1 MQFPNI
7 GPQTPA
13 YKLCQ
18 QAAFAVA
25 EMHARAD
32 RAEAAL
38 AAAAEPTDTAPF
50 EYAVA
55 IPNTIDHR
63 SAAYAYLTAAHAAI
77 RASQLRATVAE
88 TTLAE
93 RVATVA
99 RLAQ

>member
-1 MQFPNI
+1 
-7 GPQTPA
+7 
-13 YKLCQ
+13 
-18 QAAFAVA
+18 
-25 EMHARAD
+25 MHARAE

-38 AAAAEPTDTAPF
+38 AAAAEPTDTTKF
-50 EYAVA
+50 EYSVV

-63 SAAYAYLTAAHAAI
+63 SAAYAFLADANAAI

-93 RVATVA
+93 RTATVA

>member
-13 YKLCQ
+13 YRLCQ

-50 EYAVA
+50 EYSVV
-55 IPNTIDHR
+55 IPNTVDHR
-63 SAAYAYLTAAHAAI
+63 SAAYAFLTEANAAI
-77 RASQLRATVAE
+77 RASQLRAETAE
-88 TTLAE
+88 AALIG
-93 RVATVA
+93 R
-99 RLAQ
+99 RS